1 METPVLHKLAPL
13 LALLSLAACH
23 RGSAPPQYKI
33 VDLPPAPAP
42 AEGTLTAALAREAVQ
57 ARQAGLRPYLEVSA
71 SWCLPCRRLKAA
83 LVDPRMQEAL
93 AGTYI
98 IRVDYDAWEKQF
110 AAANLKVAHIP
121 VFFELAQDG
130 HLTGKSIDAEA
141 WVNDVPE
148 EMAPALKTFFTP
160 RS

>member
-1 METPVLHKLAPL
+1 MLQKLAPL
-13 LALLSLAACH
+13 FVLLTLAACH
-23 RGSAPPQYKI
+23 RGSAPPQYRI
-33 VDLPPAPAP
+33 VDLAPT
-42 AEGTLTAALAREAVQ
+42 GGSLTDALAREAVQ
-57 ARQAGLRPYLEVSA
+57 ARQAGLRPYVEVGA
-71 SWCLPCRRLKAA
+71 AWCLPCRRLKAA

-93 AGTYI
+93 AGTYL

-110 AAANLKVAHIP
+110 AAANLKVTHIP

-130 HLTGKSIDAEA
+130 HLTGKTIDSEA

-148 EMAPALKTFFTP
+148 EMAPALKTFFAP

>member
-13 LALLSLAACH
+13 LALLALTACH
-23 RGSAPPQYKI
+23 RGKGPPQYKI
-33 VDLPPAPAP
+33 VDLSPTD
-42 AEGTLTAALAREAVQ
+42 GTLTAALEREAVQ

-71 SWCLPCRRLKAA
+71 AWCLPCRRLKAA

-93 AGTYI
+93 AGTYL

-110 AAANLKVAHIP
+110 TAANLKVAHIP

-148 EMAPALKTFFTP
+148 EMAPALKTFFAP